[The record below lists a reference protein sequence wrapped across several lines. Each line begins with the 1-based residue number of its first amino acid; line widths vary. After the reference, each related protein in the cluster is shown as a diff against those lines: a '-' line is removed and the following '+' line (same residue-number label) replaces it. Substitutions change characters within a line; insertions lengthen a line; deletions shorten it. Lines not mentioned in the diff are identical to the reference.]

1 LGKSDNNKFW
11 GRYAKLYDFEIN
23 NTSKFA
29 YDEMYRLMS
38 SVLQKNM
45 DVLEVATGTGLIA
58 THIANSVKSIVA
70 TDFSPGM
77 IEKAKKKP
85 CPDNVRF
92 MVEDATDLSFPDS
105 TFDAVIISNA
115 LHIMPDPEA
124 ALRNIKRVLKP
135 EGLLIAPNFTHGHIR
150 EKSWNFTA
158 KLLELLG
165 FVTYSKWLPDE
176 YVLFISQNG
185 FSVDKWLI
193 LKAAFPLVYLEAKN
207 KFRDRTE

>member
-1 LGKSDNNKFW
+1 LSKSDNNKFW

>member
-1 LGKSDNNKFW
+1 MSKSDNNKFW